1 MPGAFSLGPSDAMRF
16 LIEIILCLHLVLM
29 PVAAFAQTV
38 APKDPLSYPLKTYGF
53 MLAMA
58 IFGGFVSWYAKVRR
72 QEIPAGSVFHLI
84 GEITTSA
91 FAGMLTFFACEYLNS
106 PQLLTAALVGVSGH
120 MGAKVIT
127 MLEDAAKKRAEERLG
142 LAPHDDAAGSA
153 ADDVKGAA
161 Q

>member
-1 MPGAFSLGPSDAMRF
+1 MRF
-16 LIEIILCLHLVLM
+16 LIEIILSLHLVLL
-29 PVAAFAQTV
+29 PVAAFAQ
-38 APKDPLSYPLKTYGF
+38 AASPKDPLSYPLKTYGF

-127 MLEDAAKKRAEERLG
+127 MIEDAAKRRAKQRLG
-142 LAPHDDAAGSA
+142 LAPADDAAAPHIQSES
-153 ADDVKGAA
+153 GAA

>member
-1 MPGAFSLGPSDAMRF
+1 MRF
-16 LIEIILCLHLVLM
+16 LIELILCLHLVLM

-127 MLEDAAKKRAEERLG
+127 MLEDAAKKRAEERFG
-142 LAPHDDAAGSA
+142 LTSQNDATGNPSHDET
-153 ADDVKGAA
+153 GAA